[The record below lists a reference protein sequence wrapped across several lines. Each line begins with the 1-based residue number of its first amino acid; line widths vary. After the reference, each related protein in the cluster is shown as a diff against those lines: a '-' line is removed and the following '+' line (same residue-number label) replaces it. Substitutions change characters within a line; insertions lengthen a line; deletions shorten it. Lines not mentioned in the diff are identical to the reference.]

1 MPYRPVSLAEVPP
14 EHPVAVFAASWQEA
28 AKEHGPLPWSD
39 FDPAAHKAVLP
50 WLLLLKRDP
59 AADPAVAQSWDCAL
73 CGTGCTELFGRNSE
87 GKAFAENLPAAAVA
101 ERLKELAR
109 LVDGA
114 GPLFSHSNV
123 PIKGREFLRVFRGA
137 FPFTSGEAPQGVV
150 DHVLYVIARVDER
163 VLQARCAPRA
173 KPGMDAPGREDG
185 LGAE

>member
-28 AKEHGPLPWSD
+28 AKGRGPLPWSG

-59 AADPAVAQSWDCAL
+59 AADPALAQSWHYAL
-73 CGTGCTELFGRNSE
+73 CGTGCTEIFGGNSE
-87 GKAFAENLPAAAVA
+87 GKAFADGLPPAAVA
-101 ERLKELAR
+101 ERLRELAR
-109 LVDGA
+109 LVDGE

-123 PIKGREFLRVFRGA
+123 PLKGREFLRVFRGA

-173 KPGMDAPGREDG
+173 KPGLDAPAPEDG
-185 LGAE
+185 LGAD